1 MASPASHA
9 TGKADDLGK
18 VFELVQVPV
27 TKPLPRRTPGVGSPG
42 EAGESGQD
50 AGVPAAQP
58 LPVWNAQIQYI
69 EAVADGAD
77 EAAASTA
84 QAFLAQSLPISYLY
98 GLPDLMAGSIGGH
111 GISNQLLTPGLL
123 LIVLQ

>member
-1 MASPASHA
+1 MATPAAHA
-9 TGKADDLGK
+9 TGKAGDLGK
-18 VFELVQVPV
+18 LLELVQVPV
-27 TKPLPRRTPGVGSPG
+27 TKPLPRRTPGIGSAG

-69 EAVADGAD
+69 EVVTDGAD

-84 QAFLAQSLPISYLY
+84 QAFLAQSLPIGSLY
-98 GLPDLMAGSIGGH
+98 GLPDMMAGSIPKH
-111 GISNQLLTPGLL
+111 NIPDQL
-123 LIVLQ
+123 